1 MGSIL
6 SDLDPTKLPLTGGIL
21 GILSTH
27 LFYSMNTTI
36 NYLTIPTV
44 FLGQPPKDHS
54 QPASPAFLVA
64 STGTAASP
72 ASHLNRQWQEIYWR
86 GHRVGPASAILV
98 GSHLAPRPIPVK
110 SRTMDGCSHLA
121 PPTALTAWPYTL
133 IAMVPTNDELHR
145 RGDAVTEGVGRKKAC
160 DERETAAFLAKWV
173 RLSKV
178 RANLGL
184 VATILGVAALLL

>member
-86 GHRVGPASAILV
+86 GHRSKVAQWMAVRTWRRNSA
-98 GSHLAPRPIPVK
+98 
-110 SRTMDGCSHLA
+110 DG
-121 PPTALTAWPYTL
+121 LTVHA
-133 IAMVPTNDELHR
+133 HR
-145 RGDAVTEGVGRKKAC
+145 DGA
-160 DERETAAFLAKWV
+160 DER
-173 RLSKV
+173 
-178 RANLGL
+178 
-184 VATILGVAALLL
+184 